1 MGTGGGGGAAQGGGL
16 EGLLGSGE
24 EVDPLD
30 GFLSGPPS
38 HSAPSAAPPSDFGTG
53 DGADDLLAFAAGGL
67 LAPQPAESIEDGSS
81 PPLSF
86 KGSDASEADVLH
98 FTDPLDDSPPPY
110 SASAE
115 APCDPAREEPSP
127 PPYQQSWADPGS
139 RPEPEPADALP
150 ARGERP
156 SEGARKFLGRLSKQA
171 ATISKQAGRTAT
183 KMYQKAQKEVR
194 NLQDRLQEEAAPAA
208 VRDPA
213 GLAGGI
219 DSQSQ
224 SAAPPARGASF
235 DTEGFPRESDTG
247 RASPPPAEPR
257 PEPAVQAA
265 LPAQPPLEDADLLGG
280 GLEMSTAAP
289 AAMGTA
295 EADFFAGNGGAAPMG
310 GHDVFGNPL
319 PVGGGGGNGLGDSGL
334 DEMAGL
340 GSVAPAPT
348 TVCAPTG
355 AIPGPGGGDDDD
367 DNPERAKLR
376 AARLQRQQDRI
387 QSKLAEQMEREMMAG
402 MLEAEKDEAKVQHNE
417 KLKAWE
423 KSNGDNIRSLLA
435 NLGQVLWD
443 GCSFKPPGVMDLVEA
458 KAVKRIYRRA
468 IVVVHPDKVIA
479 RGGTGEQNYIAS
491 FVYDVLNQAWQK
503 FESEEMK

>member
-1 MGTGGGGGAAQGGGL
+1 
-16 EGLLGSGE
+16 
-24 EVDPLD
+24 
-30 GFLSGPPS
+30 
-38 HSAPSAAPPSDFGTG
+38 
-53 DGADDLLAFAAGGL
+53 
-67 LAPQPAESIEDGSS
+67 
-81 PPLSF
+81 
-86 KGSDASEADVLH
+86 
-98 FTDPLDDSPPPY
+98 
-110 SASAE
+110 
-115 APCDPAREEPSP
+115 
-127 PPYQQSWADPGS
+127 
-139 RPEPEPADALP
+139 
-150 ARGERP
+150 
-156 SEGARKFLGRLSKQA
+156 
-171 ATISKQAGRTAT
+171 
-183 KMYQKAQKEVR
+183 
-194 NLQDRLQEEAAPAA
+194 
-208 VRDPA
+208 
-213 GLAGGI
+213 
-219 DSQSQ
+219 
-224 SAAPPARGASF
+224 
-235 DTEGFPRESDTG
+235 
-247 RASPPPAEPR
+247 
-257 PEPAVQAA
+257 
-265 LPAQPPLEDADLLGG
+265 
-280 GLEMSTAAP
+280 MSTAAP

-340 GSVAPAPT
+340 GSVAHAPT